1 MAAAAAEAEPAA
13 EEATLSIYKA
23 ARRIKRRGSTLYN
36 ALRSV
41 AEDAAFVAEIAA
53 LWPALPL
60 VANLRCGLWYTHPR
74 SLAATC
80 YFKSTDGHAG
90 NWSFST
96 ARLNLHLA
104 LLAGERGGCIIVDS
118 TRKGKRFP
126 DSMSKTIP
134 IWCSVLNRAIQRHR
148 LRASNQG
155 SRTNSEMSAAAP
167 NGHGEKNSGSS
178 NWDSSVH
185 LPVWVLDTEKNA
197 IEGRIEE
204 WTDRFES
211 CGADIHS
218 LALGLHKPLRPLWVS
233 QNTRIWLNEVPEHE
247 LWEFT
252 PVILVSASASCAVAT
267 QRMSSEFSWH
277 YIPGAGDD
285 EESWAR
291 GLTPALFWKHSY
303 DLLDGGPDLCNQ
315 LVSDIVEKD
324 RVYRS
329 QRGEHSPQ
337 ITVNHLKCLG
347 DDGPYFYDEHTIIT
361 KPMNLDPSTITPI
374 DTPCSNNS
382 HLVFWIGTSNL
393 AVSSTIQVADDLADV
408 DCILNCDSTSR
419 LPSSSSENSYLEIAI
434 VGSKNDRFSL
444 LKNLPKAINFAQRNL
459 IARRKILLCC
469 QTGEDIS
476 ICVALAII
484 TRLFNDSGCFDDG
497 DYFVKRDITKLE
509 MRKRLVFIC
518 KYAINAR
525 PSRGNL
531 RQVYGFLCNEKAQ
544 LCC

>member
-1 MAAAAAEAEPAA
+1 MAAAAAEAEPAT
-13 EEATLSIYKA
+13 EEGTLSIYKA

-60 VANLRCGLWYTHPR
+60 VANLRCGLWYTQPR
-74 SLAATC
+74 TLAATC

-155 SRTNSEMSAAAP
+155 
-167 NGHGEKNSGSS
+167 
-178 NWDSSVH
+178 
-185 LPVWVLDTEKNA
+185 
-197 IEGRIEE
+197 
-204 WTDRFES
+204 
-211 CGADIHS
+211 
-218 LALGLHKPLRPLWVS
+218 
-233 QNTRIWLNEVPEHE
+233 
-247 LWEFT
+247 
-252 PVILVSASASCAVAT
+252 
-267 QRMSSEFSWH
+267 
-277 YIPGAGDD
+277 DD

-315 LVSDIVEKD
+315 LVADIVEKD
-324 RVYRS
+324 RVYRA
-329 QRGEHSPQ
+329 QRGERSPQ
-337 ITVNHLKCLG
+337 ITVNHLKCSG
-347 DDGPYFYDEHTIIT
+347 DDGPYFYEEHTIIT
-361 KPMNLDPSTITPI
+361 KPMNSDPSIITPI

-382 HLVFWIGTSNL
+382 HLVVFWIGRSNL
-393 AVSSTIQVADDLADV
+393 AVSSTIQVAVDLADV

-497 DYFVKRDITKLE
+497 DSFVKRNITKLE

>member
-1 MAAAAAEAEPAA
+1 MAAAAAAAAAAAEHAA
-13 EEATLSIYKA
+13 EEGTLSIYKA
-23 ARRIKRRGSTLYN
+23 ARRIKRRESTLYN

-41 AEDAAFVAEIAA
+41 ADDAAFVAEIAA

-60 VANLRCGLWYTHPR
+60 VANLRCGLWYAQPR

-90 NWSFST
+90 NWGFST

-126 DSMSKTIP
+126 DSMAKTIP
-134 IWCSVLNRAIQRHR
+134 IWCCVLNRAIQRHR
-148 LRASNQG
+148 LQAINQG
-155 SRTNSEMSAAAP
+155 SGLKSEMSAVAS
-167 NGHGEKNSGSS
+167 NGDAEEYSGSS

-185 LPVWVLDTEKNA
+185 LPVWVLETEKNA

-204 WTDRFES
+204 WTDLFES

-218 LALGLHKPLRPLWVS
+218 LAL
-233 QNTRIWLNEVPEHE
+233 
-247 LWEFT
+247 
-252 PVILVSASASCAVAT
+252 VAT
-267 QRMSSEFSWH
+267 QRTSSEFSWR

-291 GLTPALFWKHSY
+291 GLTPTLFWKHSY

-315 LVSDIVEKD
+315 LVADIVEKD
-324 RVYRS
+324 RVYRA

-337 ITVNHLKCLG
+337 VIVKHAKCSSHGLEPYTG
-347 DDGPYFYDEHTIIT
+347 DHTIIT
-361 KPMNLDPSTITPI
+361 QPMNSNPSTIAPANTQY
-374 DTPCSNNS
+374 SNGG
-382 HLVFWIGTSNL
+382 HVVFWIGTSNL
-393 AVSSTIQVADDLADV
+393 AVASTMQVADGLADM

-419 LPSSSSENSYLEIAI
+419 LPSSSSEDSYLELPI
-434 VGSKNDRFSL
+434 VGSKDERFSL
-444 LKNLPKAINFAQRNL
+444 LKNLPKAVSFAKKNL
-459 IARRKILLCC
+459 IAGRKMLLCC
-469 QTGEDIS
+469 QNGEDIS

-484 TRLFNDSGCFDDG
+484 TRLFSDTGCFDCG
-497 DYFVKRDITKLE
+497 ESFMRRDITKLE

-531 RQVYGFLCNEKAQ
+531 RQVYGFLCNEKEQ
-544 LCC
+544 LPC

>member
-1 MAAAAAEAEPAA
+1 MAAAAAASEPATD
-13 EEATLSIYKA
+13 EGTLSIYKA
-23 ARRIKRRGSTLYN
+23 ARRIKRRESTLYN

-41 AEDAAFVAEIAA
+41 ADDAAFVAEIAA

-60 VANLRCGLWYTHPR
+60 VANLRCGLWYTQPR
-74 SLAATC
+74 TLAATC

-90 NWSFST
+90 NWGFST

-134 IWCSVLNRAIQRHR
+134 IWCCVLNQAIQRHR
-148 LRASNQG
+148 LRAINQG
-155 SRTNSEMSAAAP
+155 SGLNSAMSVAVSKGDA
-167 NGHGEKNSGSS
+167 EKYSGSS

-204 WTDRFES
+204 WADKFES

-218 LALGLHKPLRPLWVS
+218 LSLGLQKPLRPLWIS
-233 QNTRIWLNEVPEHE
+233 QSTRIWLNEVPEHE

-252 PVILVSASASCAVAT
+252 PVILVSASASRTVPT
-267 QRMSSEFSWH
+267 QRMSSEYSWH

-315 LVSDIVEKD
+315 LVADIVEKD
-324 RVYRS
+324 RVYRA
-329 QRGEHSPQ
+329 QRGEYSPQ
-337 ITVNHLKCLG
+337 ITAKHLKSSSHNDPYCYG
-347 DDGPYFYDEHTIIT
+347 DHTTIT
-361 KPMNLDPSTITPI
+361 QSMNSDPSAIAPTNTQYSS
-374 DTPCSNNS
+374 DG
-382 HLVFWIGTSNL
+382 HVVFWIGASNL
-393 AVSSTIQVADDLADV
+393 AVSSTKQDDLPDV

-419 LPSSSSENSYLEIAI
+419 SPSGSSENSYLELPI
-434 VGSKNDRFSL
+434 VGSKDDRFSL
-444 LKNLPKAINFAQRNL
+444 LKNLPRAINFAKKNL
-459 IARRKILLCC
+459 TAGRKILVCC

-484 TRLFNDSGCFDDG
+484 TRLFNDSGCFDCG
-497 DYFVKRDITKLE
+497 DFFAKRDITKLE

-518 KYAINAR
+518 KYAVNAR

-531 RQVYGFLCNEKAQ
+531 RQVYSFLCNEKEQ
-544 LCC
+544 LSC

>member
-148 LRASNQG
+148 LRASNQ
-155 SRTNSEMSAAAP
+155 
-167 NGHGEKNSGSS
+167 
-178 NWDSSVH
+178 
-185 LPVWVLDTEKNA
+185 
-197 IEGRIEE
+197 
-204 WTDRFES
+204 
-211 CGADIHS
+211 
-218 LALGLHKPLRPLWVS
+218 
-233 QNTRIWLNEVPEHE
+233 
-247 LWEFT
+247 
-252 PVILVSASASCAVAT
+252 
-267 QRMSSEFSWH
+267 
-277 YIPGAGDD
+277 
-285 EESWAR
+285 
-291 GLTPALFWKHSY
+291 
-303 DLLDGGPDLCNQ
+303 
-315 LVSDIVEKD
+315 
-324 RVYRS
+324 
-329 QRGEHSPQ
+329 
-337 ITVNHLKCLG
+337 
-347 DDGPYFYDEHTIIT
+347 
-361 KPMNLDPSTITPI
+361 
-374 DTPCSNNS
+374 
-382 HLVFWIGTSNL
+382 
-393 AVSSTIQVADDLADV
+393 VADDLADV

>member
-1 MAAAAAEAEPAA
+1 
-13 EEATLSIYKA
+13 
-23 ARRIKRRGSTLYN
+23 
-36 ALRSV
+36 
-41 AEDAAFVAEIAA
+41 
-53 LWPALPL
+53 
-60 VANLRCGLWYTHPR
+60 
-74 SLAATC
+74 
-80 YFKSTDGHAG
+80 
-90 NWSFST
+90 
-96 ARLNLHLA
+96 
-104 LLAGERGGCIIVDS
+104 
-118 TRKGKRFP
+118 
-126 DSMSKTIP
+126 
-134 IWCSVLNRAIQRHR
+134 
-148 LRASNQG
+148 
-155 SRTNSEMSAAAP
+155 
-167 NGHGEKNSGSS
+167 
-178 NWDSSVH
+178 
-185 LPVWVLDTEKNA
+185 
-197 IEGRIEE
+197 
-204 WTDRFES
+204 
-211 CGADIHS
+211 
-218 LALGLHKPLRPLWVS
+218 
-233 QNTRIWLNEVPEHE
+233 
-247 LWEFT
+247 
-252 PVILVSASASCAVAT
+252 
-267 QRMSSEFSWH
+267 MSSEFSWH

>member
-1 MAAAAAEAEPAA
+1 MAAGATSEPAA
-13 EEATLSIYKA
+13 DEGTLSIYKA
-23 ARRIKRRGSTLYN
+23 ARRIKRRESTLYN

-41 AEDAAFVAEIAA
+41 ADDAAFVAEIAA

-60 VANLRCGLWYTHPR
+60 VANLRCGLWYTQPR
-74 SLAATC
+74 TLAATC

-90 NWSFST
+90 NWGFST

-118 TRKGKRFP
+118 TRRGKRFP

-134 IWCSVLNRAIQRHR
+134 IWCCVLNRAIQRHR
-148 LRASNQG
+148 LHAINQVSCSVSNG
-155 SRTNSEMSAAAP
+155 DA
-167 NGHGEKNSGSS
+167 EKYSGSS

-185 LPVWVLDTEKNA
+185 LPVWVPYTERNA
-197 IEGRIEE
+197 IERRIED
-204 WTDRFES
+204 WTDQFES

-218 LALGLHKPLRPLWVS
+218 LELSLRKPLRPLWIS
-233 QNTRIWLNEVPEHE
+233 QSTRIWLNEVPEHE

-252 PVILVSASASCAVAT
+252 PIILVSASASGTVAT
-267 QRMSSEFSWH
+267 QRMSSEFSWR

-315 LVSDIVEKD
+315 LVADIVEKD
-324 RVYRS
+324 RVYRA

-337 ITVNHLKCLG
+337 ITAKNLKCSSH
-347 DDGPYFYDEHTIIT
+347 DGPSYYRDHTT
-361 KPMNLDPSTITPI
+361 MTQSMNSDSSTMDPTNTQY
-374 DTPCSNNS
+374 SNEG
-382 HLVFWIGTSNL
+382 HVVFWIGASNL
-393 AVSSTIQVADDLADV
+393 AVSSTTQVADGLAAV

-419 LPSSSSENSYLEIAI
+419 LPSGLSENSYFELPI
-434 VGSKNDRFSL
+434 VGSKDDRFSL
-444 LKNLPKAINFAQRNL
+444 LKNLPQAVNFAKKNL
-459 IARRKILLCC
+459 IAGRKMLLCC
-469 QTGEDIS
+469 QNGEDIS

-484 TRLFNDSGCFDDG
+484 TRLSNDSGCFDYG
-497 DYFVKRDITKLE
+497 DSFSKRDITKLE
-509 MRKRLVFIC
+509 MRKKLVFIC
-518 KYAINAR
+518 KYAVNAR

-531 RQVYGFLCNEKAQ
+531 RQVYGFLCNEKEQ
-544 LCC
+544 LSC

>member
-1 MAAAAAEAEPAA
+1 MAAAAAEAEPAT
-13 EEATLSIYKA
+13 EEGTLSIYKA

-60 VANLRCGLWYTHPR
+60 VANLRCGLWYTQPR
-74 SLAATC
+74 TLAATC

-167 NGHGEKNSGSS
+167 NGNGEKYSGSS

-197 IEGRIEE
+197 IEGRVEE

-218 LALGLHKPLRPLWVS
+218 LAL
-233 QNTRIWLNEVPEHE
+233 
-247 LWEFT
+247 
-252 PVILVSASASCAVAT
+252 
-267 QRMSSEFSWH
+267 
-277 YIPGAGDD
+277 GDD

-315 LVSDIVEKD
+315 LVADIVEKD
-324 RVYRS
+324 RVYRA
-329 QRGEHSPQ
+329 QRGERSPQ
-337 ITVNHLKCLG
+337 ITVNHLKCSG
-347 DDGPYFYDEHTIIT
+347 DDGPYFYEEHTIIT
-361 KPMNLDPSTITPI
+361 KPMNSDPSIITPI

-382 HLVFWIGTSNL
+382 HLVVFWIGRSNL
-393 AVSSTIQVADDLADV
+393 AVSSTIQVAVDLADV

-497 DYFVKRDITKLE
+497 DSFVKRNITKLE